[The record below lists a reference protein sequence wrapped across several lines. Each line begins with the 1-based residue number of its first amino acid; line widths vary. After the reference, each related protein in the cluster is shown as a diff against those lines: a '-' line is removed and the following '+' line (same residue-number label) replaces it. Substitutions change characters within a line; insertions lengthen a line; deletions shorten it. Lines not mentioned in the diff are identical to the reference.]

1 MKRTLL
7 AATVLFGLSGLAAPT
22 PSDAQLATV
31 CVNCSTIVQELA
43 EYARQGQQYLTEV
56 AQLQSELQQYAN
68 MVQNTVALPM
78 MVMTTVTSDINQ
90 VRNLANAA
98 SVLTGNSAGILQRLQ
113 MAGGY
118 ASQVGSMPAQF
129 SAQLTM
135 WQQTLGNANHALGNV
150 LATQQ
155 AQQLTY
161 AAQQQQISTQAQT
174 AAGQMQAIQAGV
186 AMSGVVSTQLNQ
198 IQATLTAAAQ
208 ETATRDLVNADRSAT
223 EDANWQAFLNGPQ
236 ASATGYQTWQFK

>member
-1 MKRTLL
+1 MNRTLL
-7 AATVLFGLSGLAAPT
+7 ASVVALGCTLAGQQPAHAQFAVL
-22 PSDAQLATV
+22 
-31 CVNCSTIVQELA
+31 CVNCSDVSNQATELA
-43 EYARQGQQYLTEV
+43 KQAQQYLTEV

-78 MVMTTVTSDINQ
+78 MIMTSVTSDINQ

-98 SVLTGNSAGILQRLQ
+98 SVLTGNSMGILQRLQ
-113 MAGGY
+113 TAGGY
-118 ASQVGSMPAQF
+118 ASNVGSMPAQF

-198 IQATLTAAAQ
+198 VQATLTAAAQ
-208 ETATRDLVNADRSAT
+208 ETATRDLVAADRTAA
-223 EDANWQAFLNGPQ
+223 EDAKWQAFIGSPDLPISGGQ
-236 ASATGYQTWQFK
+236 ATQFQ